1 MAMNNDNLN
10 ELLEG
15 LNKKQERMKEV
26 DEQLSST
33 QIEIEYY
40 KREIEAEMA
49 EMTKDIKM
57 KKCELKENWRTVAEL
72 KTALSKVYFLQFF
85 CPCFSLLFLSIFPI
99 FTANYIFIHIFLTAY
114 SYT

>member
-10 ELLEG
+10 ELLED

-40 KREIEAEMA
+40 KQEIEAEMA

-57 KKCELKENWRTVAEL
+57 KPSN
-72 KTALSKVYFLQFF
+72 
-85 CPCFSLLFLSIFPI
+85 LLFLGFS
-99 FTANYIFIHIFLTAY
+99 
-114 SYT
+114 